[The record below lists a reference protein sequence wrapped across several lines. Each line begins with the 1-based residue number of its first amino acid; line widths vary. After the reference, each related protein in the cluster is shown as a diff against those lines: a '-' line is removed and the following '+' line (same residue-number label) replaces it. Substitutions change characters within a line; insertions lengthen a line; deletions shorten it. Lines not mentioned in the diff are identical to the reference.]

1 VTAPSKIPT
10 SVAPNAGRAG
20 LCLARPPGA
29 WGLASK
35 GGRLANARTVG
46 AAVLLCLT
54 GTRARADNAQ
64 HTIGPSFQLTV
75 INTKQ
80 CDSAN
85 RCNQSLVEAPAITYV
100 ATLGSTWGFQAQI
113 TGYFPV
119 SAFQT
124 VSGVQTH
131 VDISSVYS
139 SAWGIDAIFAAMRR
153 FCFVAGLQL
162 DVGLGPHFDGLVMKG
177 NRFANTGYSDFN
189 SFTLGV
195 GMNAVLRWR
204 IGSGPVS
211 LAAFG
216 SGAVDFVDLLH
227 GGNLSTGFGLTTGA
241 LVGVDI

>member
-1 VTAPSKIPT
+1 MTASPNLPT
-10 SVAPNAGRAG
+10 CVVPTAGSAG
-20 LCLARPPGA
+20 QRFPRPPVA
-29 WGLASK
+29 WGLSSK
-35 GGRLANARTVG
+35 GGRRAKARTVG

-54 GTRARADNAQ
+54 STRARAENAQ
-64 HTIGPSFQLTV
+64 HTVGPSFQLTI
-75 INTKQ
+75 INTKT
-80 CDSAN
+80 CDSAG
-85 RCNQSLVEAPAITYV
+85 RCNQSLVEAPGVTYV
-100 ATLGSTWGFQAQI
+100 ATLGSTWGFQAQF

-119 SAFQT
+119 SATQT

-131 VDISSVYS
+131 VDISSIYS

-189 SFTLGV
+189 SFTLGL

-204 IGSGPVS
+204 VGTGPVS

-216 SGAVDFVDLLH
+216 SGAVDFLDLLH
-227 GGNLSTGFGLTTGA
+227 GGNLSVGFGVTTGA
-241 LVGVDI
+241 LVGVDL